1 MSRSGSTRS
10 RGTGRSID
18 EGPSPERVVARAT
31 SAARDVEAAASF
43 LEDGGL
49 VTLRAAIE
57 RADPATAR
65 RGRRA
70 LAAFEWI
77 RWAANAD
84 ADTDASDDT
93 SSRTDR
99 RDHFHSGHG
108 IHLRKTGERLR

>member
-49 VTLRAAIE
+49 VILRVAIE
-57 RADPATAR
+57 RADRATAR

-84 ADTDASDDT
+84 ADASDDT
-93 SSRTDR
+93 SSRSGR
-99 RDHFHSGHG
+99 HDHFHSGHG